1 MTPPPTARFIR
12 ILLVWARV
20 LLVSFSKHFRV
31 RQEICQSWLQCI
43 WIRTHWSPTTV
54 ELFTRHMI
62 PRNLCLFSQYQFQSV
77 AMFTPNAAFEERS
90 SVISET
96 PPPTITFVSLVR
108 HCSVSFPTDIHV
120 THQISLGKAFPVG
133 KTFPTPIPTYIV
145 KKHIDGHVTCVTAFS
160 IC

>member
-1 MTPPPTARFIR
+1 
-12 ILLVWARV
+12 
-20 LLVSFSKHFRV
+20 
-31 RQEICQSWLQCI
+31 
-43 WIRTHWSPTTV
+43 
-54 ELFTRHMI
+54 MI
-62 PRNLCLFSQYQFQSV
+62 PRNLCLFSQDHFQSV
-77 AMFTPNAAFEERS
+77 AMFTPNATFEERS

-145 KKHIDGHVTCVTAFS
+145 NKHIDGHVTCVTAFS
-160 IC
+160 ICLFLPCAKDRAHLNLNLNMNFKYTQMSWQ